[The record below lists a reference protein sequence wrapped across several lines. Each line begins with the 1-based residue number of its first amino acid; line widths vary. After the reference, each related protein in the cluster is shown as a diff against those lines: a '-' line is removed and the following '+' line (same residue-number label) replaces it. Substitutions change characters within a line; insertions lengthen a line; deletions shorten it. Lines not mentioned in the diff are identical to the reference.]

1 MPNGYADTIRIST
14 KILKPPFSLLR
25 KLEHQFA
32 VYIDDTLLIGLALTE
47 CAQNI
52 DAKIDLLQLLG
63 FAIHSEKSLLSPT
76 SL

>member
-14 KILKPPFSLLR
+14 KILKPFSLLR

-52 DAKIDLLQLLG
+52 DAKIGLLQLLG